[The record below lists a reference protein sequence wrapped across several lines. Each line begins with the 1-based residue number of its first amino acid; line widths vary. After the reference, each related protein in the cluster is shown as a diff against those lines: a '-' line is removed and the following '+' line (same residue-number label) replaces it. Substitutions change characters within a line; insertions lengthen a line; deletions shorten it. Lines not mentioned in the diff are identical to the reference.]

1 MLFKS
6 TVGDF
11 FTYIKKVQQL
21 FGNVKGVTSKEILQ
35 LETISKEAEKNLRDV
50 FEIPHPPITNIT
62 DKQIAD
68 TLACSYN
75 DTLRII
81 RNLTKLPNTR
91 DFVVDFIKIS
101 DTNQLVKNDF
111 TNKKGHIKAIFG
123 NDQNYFYLIQYED
136 LSFGAAK
143 EDSITFL

>member
-101 DTNQLVKNDF
+101 DTNQLVENNF
-111 TNKKGHIKAIFG
+111 TIKKGHIKAVFG
-123 NDQNYFYLIQYED
+123 NDKEIMYLVQYED
-136 LSFGAAK
+136 LTFGAAK
-143 EDSITFL
+143 ENSITFL